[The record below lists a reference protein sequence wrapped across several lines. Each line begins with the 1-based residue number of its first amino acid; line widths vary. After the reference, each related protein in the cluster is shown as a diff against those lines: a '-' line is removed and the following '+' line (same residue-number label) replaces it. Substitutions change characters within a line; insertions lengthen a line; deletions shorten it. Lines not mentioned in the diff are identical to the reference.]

1 MWEKPLNGI
10 VRTLLDK
17 NRDPMADRGNWI
29 NQGKLDRKNRE
40 RHGNFVYIGCFIEYV
55 FYYLVILYEYSLY
68 LNVLQYFR
76 R

>member
-29 NQGKLDRKNRE
+29 NQGKLDRKNKE
-40 RHGNFVYIGCFIEYV
+40 RHGNFVYIGCFIEFV
-55 FYYLVILYEYSLY
+55 RAFPDIFKLR
-68 LNVLQYFR
+68 FF
-76 R
+76 

>member
-10 VRTLLDK
+10 VKTLLDK

-29 NQGKLDRKNRE
+29 NQGKLDRKNKE

-55 FYYLVILYEYSLY
+55 FYLVILYEYLLY

>member
-29 NQGKLDRKNRE
+29 NQGKLDRKNKE
-40 RHGNFVYIGCFIEYV
+40 RHGNFALDVLLNLYFI
-55 FYYLVILYEYSLY
+55 
-68 LNVLQYFR
+68 
-76 R
+76 

>member
-10 VRTLLDK
+10 VKTLLDK

-29 NQGKLDRKNRE
+29 NQGKLDRKNKE
-40 RHGNFVYIGCFIEYV
+40 RHGNFVYIGGFIDFV
-55 FYYLVILYEYSLY
+55 FYHLVILYKHLYY

>member
-1 MWEKPLNGI
+1 MNGI
-10 VRTLLDK
+10 VKTLLDK

-29 NQGKLDRKNRE
+29 NQGKLDRKNKE

-55 FYYLVILYEYSLY
+55 FYLYYLVILYEYSLY